1 MARPKHSNYKML
13 KKEND
18 RDLKFIKE
26 HRRKCECG
34 HAIDFKGYYEYKIC
48 TWCGRK
54 VYKDEKA
61 QFKFE
66 MEKRLGKVKE

>member
-1 MARPKHSNYKML
+1 MARHLPPNYKQL
-13 KKEND
+13 KKETEES
-18 RDLKFIKE
+18 LKFIKE
-26 HRRKCECG
+26 HRRKCACG
-34 HAIDFKGYYEYKIC
+34 HAIDFKGYFDYKIC